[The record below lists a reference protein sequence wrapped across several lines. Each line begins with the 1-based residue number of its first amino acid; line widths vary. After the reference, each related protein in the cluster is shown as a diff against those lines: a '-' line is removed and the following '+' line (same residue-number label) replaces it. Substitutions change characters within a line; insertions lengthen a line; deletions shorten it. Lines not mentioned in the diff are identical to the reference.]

1 MRGCS
6 GVAAG
11 LLIVG
16 LLVGC
21 VTEGAP
27 RNTVSAAATPAAA
40 QIAVRPA
47 PTDKPAT
54 QPPAARTALPEPRLS
69 SEELDPR
76 RLLRMRDGQLSNILG
91 RPGFVRRD
99 ATARVWQ
106 YRTPACVLD
115 LFLYDEAAGYRVVY
129 YEFRPTNGDAVS
141 VPDCFENLLLRGA
154 ATASS

>member
-1 MRGCS
+1 MRGRS
-6 GVAAG
+6 GVPPG

-21 VTEGAP
+21 VTDGAP
-27 RNTVSAAATPAAA
+27 RSTVTPPAAA
-40 QIAVRPA
+40 QVTVRPA
-47 PTDKPAT
+47 PTSKPAK
-54 QPPAARTALPEPRLS
+54 QPPAARTALLKPGLS

-76 RLLRMRDGQLSNILG
+76 RLLRMRDGQVSDILG
-91 RPGFVRRD
+91 QPGFVRRD

-115 LFLYDEAAGYRVVY
+115 LFLYDEAVGYRVVY

-141 VPDCFENLLLRGA
+141 VPDCFENLLLRRS